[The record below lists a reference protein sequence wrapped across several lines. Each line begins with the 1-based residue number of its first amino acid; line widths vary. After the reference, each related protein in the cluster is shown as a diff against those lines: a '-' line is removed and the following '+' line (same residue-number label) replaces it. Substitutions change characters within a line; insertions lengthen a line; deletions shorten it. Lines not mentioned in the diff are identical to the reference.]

1 MKTSS
6 ILLLI
11 IISLLL
17 TDCKRNS
24 AEPTALTSTPTATQ
38 PLTIALT
45 PAGEMNFHALVVG
58 TNDGL
63 VKLHNAIIDEQKR
76 ELYVAGLNNVA
87 VIDLE
92 TQSVKRFIKTDI
104 GGFLLSYDS
113 GLYIADEGEQGFT
126 FYSLDLSTGATT
138 ITASTD
144 ALLQLLSGYN
154 PRETT
159 YGGYSF
165 SDVGY
170 TVTSNGRTGFPIDW
184 RQDLNAAYGVIE
196 ITDANA
202 VKQGE
207 IIHGPDALYI
217 AIDGLTGTLY
227 AVNTGDGS
235 ISVFDVSHLSDT
247 NFCQNNS
254 CKVKDIKLGASTEQF
269 IMDASGNAFVRS
281 RLGGSSIYKCSVLQ
295 NTCDQLQNENIESQ
309 GKSMWIANNW
319 SGGGI
324 GLWPSAMDLSKDQTR
339 LFVQSH
345 YGARVD
351 IVDTQ
356 TFTVTGEIKFDIS
369 LPRSDSISTM
379 AVDKTRSRIYAAFPD
394 SGTIGIGDGTSG
406 QVLGL
411 IDLSA
416 YGFDRYTAANQSEL
430 SLISMAIDETANR
443 VFVYLDLKGIACDQG
458 ASCQGKLLEFNG
470 DDMNAA
476 PLETDFNYDTQRLS
490 RTESG
495 MLTYNASTNELYFG
509 YLVIDPVT
517 LSIKN
522 EFSDG
527 QWVVGING
535 NDLYLADVGTAG
547 IGQSREIT
555 LFHYRDGLLRESI
568 LLGTAGNFSPGFY
581 FDFTNRLVYLAYPDE
596 ATVRYFNLP

>member
-1 MKTSS
+1 MKTSGM
-6 ILLLI
+6 LFLLI
-11 IISLLL
+11 ISFLL
-17 TDCKRNS
+17 TDCKRNVS
-24 AEPTALTSTPTATQ
+24 ETTALISP
-38 PLTIALT
+38 PLTIAVT
-45 PAGEMNFHALVVG
+45 PTGEMNFHALAVG

-63 VKLHNAIIDEQKR
+63 VIVHNAIIDEQKR
-76 ELYVAGLNNVA
+76 ELYVTGLNNVA
-87 VIDLE
+87 VIDLD
-92 TQSVKRFIKTDI
+92 TQTVKRFIKTEI

-113 GLYIADEGEQGFT
+113 GLYIAEAGGQRFT

-138 ITASTD
+138 SIASTD
-144 ALLQLLSGYN
+144 ALRQLLSTYN
-154 PRETT
+154 PREAT

-170 TVTSNGRTGFPIDW
+170 TIMSNGRIGVPVDW

-196 ITDANA
+196 ITDENS

-217 AIDGLTGTLY
+217 AIDGQTGTLY
-227 AVNTGDGS
+227 AVNTGDAS
-235 ISVFDVSHLSDT
+235 ISVFDISRLSET
-247 NFCQNNS
+247 NFCEHNS
-254 CKVKDIKLGASTEQF
+254 CKVKDIRLGASAEQL

-295 NTCDQLQNENIESQ
+295 NKCDQLRNENIASQ
-309 GKSMWIANNW
+309 GESMWIANNW

-324 GLWPSAMDLSKDQTR
+324 GLWPSAMDLSKDRTR

-351 IVDTQ
+351 IVDAQ

-379 AVDKTRSRIYAAFPD
+379 AVDKTRNRIYAAFPD
-394 SGTIGIGDGTSG
+394 SGTIGVGDGTSG
-406 QVLGL
+406 QVFGL

-430 SLISMAIDETANR
+430 SLISLAVDETANR
-443 VFVYLDLKGIACDQG
+443 VFVYLDQKGIQCDQG
-458 ASCQGKLLEFNG
+458 AFCKGKLLMFNG
-470 DDMNAA
+470 DDTSAA
-476 PLETDFNYDTQRLS
+476 PLETDVIYDTQRLS
-490 RTESG
+490 RTEPG
-495 MLTYNASTNELYFG
+495 MLTYNASTNELYLG
-509 YLVIDPVT
+509 YLVIDPAT

-522 EFSDG
+522 EFSAG

-535 NDLYLADVGTAG
+535 NDVYLADIATAG
-547 IGQSREIT
+547 SGQSRGIT
-555 LFHYRDGLLRESI
+555 LFHYHDGSLTESI
-568 LLGTAGNFSPGFY
+568 LLGASGKFSPGFY
-581 FDFTNRLVYLAYPDE
+581 FDFTNRTVYLAYPEE
-596 ATVRYFNLP
+596 ATVRSFNLP